1 MTRLLTVL
9 SLICLLV
16 LPARAAKPWQ
26 TLAGCR
32 WVDYGANDG
41 DSFRVRWNDQEFTF
55 RIYFADTPEVYA
67 RQRDRVS
74 AQAAY
79 FGITEEQAVQ
89 VGNMARAFTEN
100 LLKDGF
106 TIRTRWQGVY
116 GGDRVVRKYG
126 TVTVNGQDLAEML
139 VANGLARIH
148 GVGIGGET
156 REEVA
161 RLRALEAQAKAEG
174 RGAWGM
180 RRT

>member
-1 MTRLLTVL
+1 MTKLLAIL
-9 SLICLLV
+9 SLACLQAP
-16 LPARAAKPWQ
+16 PAHATKPWQ
-26 TLAGCR
+26 TLDGCR
-32 WVDYGANDG
+32 LVEHGANDG
-41 DSFRVRWNDQEFTF
+41 DSFRVRWNDEEFTF

-74 AQAAY
+74 AQADY
-79 FGITEEQAVQ
+79 FGITVEQAVE
-89 VGNMARAFTEN
+89 VGRLARQFTQN
-100 LLKDGF
+100 ALQNGF
-106 TIRTRWQGVY
+106 SVRTRWQGVY

-126 TVTVNGQDLAEML
+126 TVTVNGQDLAELL

-161 RLRALEAQAKAEG
+161 RLRALEAKAKAAG

-180 RRT
+180 GAL